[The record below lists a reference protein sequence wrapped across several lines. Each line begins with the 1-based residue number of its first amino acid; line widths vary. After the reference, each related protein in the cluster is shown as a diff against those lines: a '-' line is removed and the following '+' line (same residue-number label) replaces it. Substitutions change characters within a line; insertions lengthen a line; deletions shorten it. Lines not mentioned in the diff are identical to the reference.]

1 MKQLIFAIFIL
12 ICASC
17 TAQKEK
23 KVASVKNENYLIM
36 FDFSNIDDAHYSIDD
51 SNFWLE
57 YDDPDAFDLDHL
69 AETTGRNE
77 WYGDYIAI
85 DIQDSLVS
93 LFLIEWGEY
102 NDLRNYIHENLTSE
116 NRCRF
121 EWQRMDQLSESWG
134 IQEIWTTFDDGSKDV
149 RYELTYVG
157 KEYNWYE

>member
-1 MKQLIFAIFIL
+1 MKQLIFAILVL
-12 ICASC
+12 ICMSC

-23 KVASVKNENYLIM
+23 NIVSTKNEDYLIM

-69 AETTGRNE
+69 AEMTGRDE
-77 WYGDYIAI
+77 WYSEYIAI

-102 NDLRNYIHENLTSE
+102 NTLKNYIHKNWTSE
-116 NRCRF
+116 MGYIP
-121 EWQRMDQLSESWG
+121 EWRRMDEISESWG
-134 IQEIWTTFDDGSKDV
+134 IQEVWTIFEDGSKDV
-149 RYELTYVG
+149 RYELVYVG